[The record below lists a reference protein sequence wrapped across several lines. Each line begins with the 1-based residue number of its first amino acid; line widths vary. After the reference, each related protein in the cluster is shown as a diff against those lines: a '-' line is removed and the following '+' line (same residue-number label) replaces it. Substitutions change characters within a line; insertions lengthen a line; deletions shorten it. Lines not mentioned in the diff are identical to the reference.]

1 MSSTAKPNTSRWS
14 VRLASPALMLLGA
27 GVAWAGGSLSLLVL
41 GWVLLL
47 NLLAWIPAYLK
58 QTERFYDLIGSTSF
72 ISSALLVGWMTDPGA
87 SGWFMLACVVL
98 WSSRMA
104 WFLVG
109 RIHRQGKDGRFDAIK
124 PDPVRF
130 LNAWVMQGL
139 WAFLCLLP
147 VLVRLEAA
155 PDAAGSALF
164 WTGLGLWILGLALE
178 VVADEQKRRFRRQY
192 PDGSRFIESGLWRM
206 SRHPNYVG
214 EILLWT
220 GITVMAAPVV
230 SGWQWIILITPAFV
244 YWLLRFVSGV
254 PLLEQ
259 RADEKWGGQDAYQAY
274 KRRTPVLFPVPWGK
288 G

>member
-1 MSSTAKPNTSRWS
+1 MSSTKNPNTSRWS
-14 VRLASPALMLLGA
+14 VRLASPSLMLLGS
-27 GVAWAGGSLSLLVL
+27 GVAWAGGSLSVLVL

-47 NLLAWIPAYLK
+47 NVLAWVPAYLK

-72 ISSALLVGWMTDPGA
+72 ISSALLAGWMVRPGLA
-87 SGWFMLACVVL
+87 GMIMLACVVL

-147 VLVRLEAA
+147 VLVRLDAA
-155 PDAAGSALF
+155 PKATGSVLF
-164 WTGLGLWILGLALE
+164 WAGFGLWILGFAIE

-192 PDGSRFIESGLWRM
+192 LDGSQFIETGLWRL

-214 EILLWT
+214 EILLWA
-220 GITVMAAPVV
+220 GITVMAVPVAN
-230 SGWQWIILITPAFV
+230 GWQWIILITPAFV
-244 YWLLRFVSGV
+244 YWLLRFISGV
-254 PLLEQ
+254 PLLEK
-259 RADEKWGGQDAYQAY
+259 RSDEKWGGQDAYEAY

-288 G
+288 E

>member
-1 MSSTAKPNTSRWS
+1 MSSSKSPKTSRWS
-14 VRLASPALMLLGA
+14 VRLASPALMLFGA
-27 GVAWAGGSLSLLVL
+27 GVAWAGGSLSVLVL

-47 NLLAWIPAYLK
+47 NILAWVPAYLK
-58 QTERFYDLIGSTSF
+58 QTERFYDLIGSASF
-72 ISSALLVGWMTDPGA
+72 ISSALVVGWMVRPGLA
-87 SGWFMLACVVL
+87 GWIMLACVVL

-109 RIHRQGKDGRFDAIK
+109 RVHRQGKDGRFDAIK
-124 PDPVRF
+124 PDPFRF

-147 VLVRLEAA
+147 VLVRLDTA
-155 PDAAGSALF
+155 PDAAGSALL
-164 WTGLGLWILGLALE
+164 WTGLGLWMAGFAIE
-178 VVADEQKRRFRRQY
+178 VIADEQKRRFRRQY
-192 PDGSRFIESGLWRM
+192 PDGSRFIDTGLWRM

-214 EILLWT
+214 EILLWA

-230 SGWQWIILITPAFV
+230 SGWQWIILITPTFV

-254 PLLEQ
+254 PLLEK
-259 RADEKWGGQDAYQAY
+259 RSDEKWGGQEAYEAY
-274 KRRTPVLFPVPWGK
+274 KRRTPVLFPVPWGT